1 VFETTDAYLSNFSY
15 LDQWHPVRYNCI
27 EEQEVKMTKKVNTP
41 KKGAARK
48 WAERLKILREQP
60 PSEELMNILNRSKKP
75 KKVAQPRLHED
86 LDI

>member
-1 VFETTDAYLSNFSY
+1 
-15 LDQWHPVRYNCI
+15 
-27 EEQEVKMTKKVNTP
+27 MTKKVNTP